1 MTQEDNRK
9 YIKKDDAVSE
19 TIGFIYIF
27 AIVILSMSL
36 IYAMGYPAL
45 QSSMDASIFESAEQ
59 SFIVLQSNMK
69 MVAFNQAPVK
79 NLKIKLHSSTLSIT
93 SNSNITIEYTGGVL
107 SYPTGEIEYRKGDR
121 VLTYEN
127 TGVWKTYP
135 SGRIMVSRPQIY
147 TSTMNNT
154 NITTITIITI
164 NGNTSAG
171 GSSIATLSMKH
182 NTTSITTSTTL
193 TNVTLKINSTY
204 APQWADYLES
214 IDFNIINSTDSSLTA
229 RRNQT
234 LLVVGQ
240 HVVDVEIT

>member
-1 MTQEDNRK
+1 
-9 YIKKDDAVSE
+9 
-19 TIGFIYIF
+19 
-27 AIVILSMSL
+27 
-36 IYAMGYPAL
+36 
-45 QSSMDASIFESAEQ
+45 
-59 SFIVLQSNMK
+59 
-69 MVAFNQAPVK
+69 VK

-93 SNSNITIEYTGGVL
+93 NNSNITIEYTGGAL

-127 TGVWKTYP
+127 AGVWKTYP
-135 SGRIMVSRPQIY
+135 DGRIMVSRPQIY

-154 NITTITIITI
+154 NITTLGIITI

-171 GSSIATLSMKH
+171 GSSIATLNMQY

-204 APQWADYLES
+204 APQWKTYLES
-214 IDFNIINSTDSSLTA
+214 IDFNTINFTDSSLTA
-229 RRNQT
+229 QRNQT

-240 HVVDVEIT
+240 HVVDVEII